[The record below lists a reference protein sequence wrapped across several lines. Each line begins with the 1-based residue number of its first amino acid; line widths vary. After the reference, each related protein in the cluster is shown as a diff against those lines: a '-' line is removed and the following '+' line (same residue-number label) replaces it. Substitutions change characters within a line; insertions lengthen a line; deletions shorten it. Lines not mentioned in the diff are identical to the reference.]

1 MRKSFQCQIFVKI
14 SFIAVL
20 LVMGCGAARTEDL
33 PPAESAPTSTEPA
46 KDTPLD
52 ASQWRHKPRPSYV
65 TERMQERW
73 NIAHL
78 EARMRENVN
87 GQPRVFFT
95 TQKERDANET
105 FSVYD
110 TRDGYLIN
118 GRSIEAPSLY
128 MRQMQVQYE
137 RGIAYGTREF
147 IQLLDYTARA
157 MHKKYPDTLMYLG
170 NLGLRDGGD
179 IPYSVSHNAG
189 RDGDIAFYMKDENGK
204 FYHPTNMSK
213 MNRRFQSKVNPN
225 ITFDLEKNATLI
237 EILLTQNVAPVQ
249 FIFVVRHLR
258 SALRREFVA
267 RGASEDLLARFD
279 ATVMEQSAHDD
290 HFHVRIYCS
299 DADICAGCIDRS
311 VIHPWHEDPV
321 PKREAC
327 AEKHI
332 KTLSAKRATAEDR
345 AAALQRLALIG
356 EAERAGGR
364 ILKFLNNEDTNVRA
378 AAAMASAS
386 LGQSAVSA
394 LATRLGTEA
403 ESSVQLA
410 IVDAL
415 VQNDSEQTA
424 QALLNMLQRFARGE
438 LVYDPL
444 LVQKIVRH
452 ITHHPRTLYVE
463 PLFALGVA
471 SLLAPAQADL
481 RLALEVV
488 TNHISPE
495 ADAALAIA
503 ETQSWFEKNG
513 TKTRSQWL
521 IEGFKRNGFAV
532 SGLQNADIP
541 LLLDAIDSPHRAIS
555 INAQLTLKALS
566 HLEQDS
572 LDWSVSDARW
582 HYTRFFKRRAK
593 KYKIDLSDRDERG
606 NKLSS
611 P

>member
-14 SFIAVL
+14 SLIAVL
-20 LVMGCGAARTEDL
+20 LFMGCGAARTEDS
-33 PPAESAPTSTEPA
+33 PPAEIAPTSPEPSEA
-46 KDTPLD
+46 SALD
-52 ASQWRHKPRPSYV
+52 ASQWRHKPRPNYV
-65 TERMQERW
+65 TELVQQRW

-78 EARMRENVN
+78 EARMRENIN
-87 GQPRVFFT
+87 GRPRVFFT
-95 TQKERDANET
+95 TQKERDSNAT

-118 GRSIEAPSLY
+118 GRSIESPSLY

-137 RGIAYGTREF
+137 RGIAYGTTEF
-147 IQLLDYTARA
+147 IQLLDHTARA
-157 MHKKYPDTLMYLG
+157 MHKKYPDTIMYLG

-189 RDGDIAFYMKDENGK
+189 RDGDIAFYMKDGNGK
-204 FYHPTNMSK
+204 FYHPTDMSK
-213 MNRRFQSKVNPN
+213 INRRFQSKADPN
-225 ITFDLEKNATLI
+225 ITFDLEKNATLV
-237 EILLTQNVAPVQ
+237 ETLLTQNVAPVQ

-258 SALRREFVA
+258 TALRREFVA

-299 DADICAGCIDRS
+299 NEDICAGCIDRS

-332 KTLSAKRATAEDR
+332 KMLSSKRATAEDR
-345 AAALQRLALIG
+345 ATSLQRLALIG
-356 EAERAGGR
+356 ESERAGSR
-364 ILKFLNNEDTNVRA
+364 ILKFLNDGDMNVRA

-394 LATRLGTEA
+394 LAKQLDV
-403 ESSVQLA
+403 ESESFVQLA

-424 QALLNMLQRFARGE
+424 QAMLDTLQRIAEGRSA
-438 LVYDPL
+438 YDPQI
-444 LVQKIVRH
+444 VAKIIRH

-463 PLFALGVA
+463 PLLSLSLSSPLA
-471 SLLAPAQADL
+471 SSQSDL

-488 TNHISPE
+488 TNHISSD
-495 ADAALAIA
+495 ADPSAAVT
-503 ETQSWFEKNG
+503 ETRAWFEKNSS
-513 TKTRSQWL
+513 KTRSQWL
-521 IEGFKRNGFAV
+521 IEGFKKNGFAV
-532 SGLQNADIP
+532 STLQNADIP

-555 INAQLTLKALS
+555 INAQLTLKTLS

-572 LDWSVSDARW
+572 LDWPISDARW

-606 NKLSS
+606 NKLST